1 MSYKVKKGDTL
12 SKIAKEHG
20 LSLSELLKLNKIPHD
35 KADYIRIGQEIK
47 VSSNPIENR
56 KTALIARMTAK
67 SSAKKEDIQTP
78 KQESVLV
85 RKPINPNIQVVDTAY
100 LKANAKQIQQQLL
113 AEKFDIGKTGV
124 DGIWGKAS
132 QSALDKAKAAGY
144 KLVNG
149 KLVKPASSAK
159 PELTSKSSIRR
170 VFESMGDRALGSMGA
185 YSAVIKA
192 NAKEPVKKTKEQDLQ
207 EQLLKVG
214 YNVGNTG
221 ADGKWGKNSQA
232 ALDKALSEGYT
243 LKDGKLV
250 APGLVKHLQGQS
262 QKTNSETESPREKPS
277 FGTQLNRF
285 INAVNSPRRY
295 VANKITQAGANSN
308 NEVIRGVAFAG
319 NILLGGL
326 SDALRA
332 RVNSKINEIYPGWI
346 DEKNKDQIGKG
357 YPVWSIDKEFG
368 LARYYDAEGNLLI
381 SSPAGTGLVR
391 GNKSREGDNKTPEGV
406 YILSS
411 PELGKNKKGGE
422 ASFGPYFY
430 RTNHKN
436 EDSGNLS
443 GVGLHG
449 TGFPILNGSN
459 VSHGCVRIDNKDIE
473 TFYNTAPN
481 KGANT
486 KIIINR

>member
-12 SKIAKEHG
+12 SGIAKAHNM
-20 LSLSELLKLNKIPHD
+20 SLGELLKLNGISKD
-35 KADYIRIGQEIK
+35 KANNISIGQEIK
-47 VSSNPIENR
+47 ITKDQNPSDFNQIGF
-56 KTALIARMTAK
+56 K
-67 SSAKKEDIQTP
+67 SPYSITMNWKSYYTDDKSMPAPFKEGYTEDNYIKDNAETIQR
-78 KQESVLV
+78 Q
-85 RKPINPNIQVVDTAY
+85 
-100 LKANAKQIQQQLL
+100 LK
-113 AEKFDIGKTGV
+113 E
-124 DGIWGKAS
+124 
-132 QSALDKAKAAGY
+132 AGY
-144 KLVNG
+144 N
-149 KLVKPASSAK
+149 
-159 PELTSKSSIRR
+159 
-170 VFESMGDRALGSMGA
+170 LGSSGKNKDG
-185 YSAVIKA
+185 V
-192 NAKEPVKKTKEQDLQ
+192 
-207 EQLLKVG
+207 
-214 YNVGNTG
+214 
-221 ADGKWGKNSQA
+221 DGKWGKNSQA
-232 ALDKALSEGYT
+232 ALDKALSEGY
-243 LKDGKLV
+243 KFEKGKLI
-250 APGLVKHLQGQS
+250 APINPQKVESTFIPNGYNVGLVKYLQGQS
-262 QKTNSETESPREKPS
+262 QKTNSEQESSQEKPS

-285 INAVNSPRRY
+285 INAVNSPRMY
-295 VANKITQAGANSN
+295 VADKITQAGANSN
-308 NEVIRGVAFAG
+308 NEVIRGVASAG

-326 SDALRA
+326 SNALRA

-406 YILSS
+406 YTLSN